1 MSRGRNASALKFV
14 YQNLAMTLGV
24 IRILGVD
31 PGLRATGWGVIEA
44 AGSRLSFVGCGSIE
58 TDAAVSLAERLAA
71 IHRLLT
77 GLVEREGPHEAAIE
91 ETFINRDPQS
101 ALKLGQARGVA
112 LATLALTGLPVAEYA
127 ANLIK
132 KTVVGVGHAEKRQVA
147 MMVRMLLPASTAST
161 PDAADALAVAICH
174 AQHRATRTRASCEKV
189 EAGFSRK
196 SERNRRNR
204 QSAAIR
210 LNRSGL

>member
-1 MSRGRNASALKFV
+1 
-14 YQNLAMTLGV
+14 MTIGA

-31 PGLRATGWGVIEA
+31 PGLRKTGWGVIEA
-44 AGSRLSFVGCGSIE
+44 AGSRLSFIACGSIE
-58 TDAAVSLAERLAA
+58 TDAATALAERLAA
-71 IHRLLT
+71 IHRCRGRCPVALA
-77 GLVEREGPHEAAIE
+77 PPD
-91 ETFINRDPQS
+91 RDPQS

-161 PDAADALAVAICH
+161 SDAADALAVALCH
-174 AQHRATRTRASCEKV
+174 AQYRAARAR
-189 EAGFSRK
+189 G
-196 SERNRRNR
+196 
-204 QSAAIR
+204 AA
-210 LNRSGL
+210 